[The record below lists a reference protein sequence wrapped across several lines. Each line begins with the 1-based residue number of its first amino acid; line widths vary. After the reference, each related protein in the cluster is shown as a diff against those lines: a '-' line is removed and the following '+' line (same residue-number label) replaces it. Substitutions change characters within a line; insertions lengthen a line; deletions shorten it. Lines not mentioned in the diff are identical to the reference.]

1 MEKVHFEL
9 ILRRRQRAQRY
20 SKTNPGEH
28 FATDGSIYIFPIT
41 ALSHSFPIQSV
52 VAQYNKR

>member
-20 SKTNPGEH
+20 SETNPGEH

-41 ALSHSFPIQSV
+41 ALSHSFPIQSA
-52 VAQYNKR
+52 VAQ